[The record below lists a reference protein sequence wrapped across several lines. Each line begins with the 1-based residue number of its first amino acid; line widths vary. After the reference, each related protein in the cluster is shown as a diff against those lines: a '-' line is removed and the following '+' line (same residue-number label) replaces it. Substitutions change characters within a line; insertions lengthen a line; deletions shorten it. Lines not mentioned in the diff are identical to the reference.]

1 MAAGHG
7 DLARAATLRT
17 LATPGHQFLAFDGR
31 DGGRTAEVA
40 GDLAAAKR
48 IAVLVPGADTSLD
61 TYGRFR
67 AGAIALQ
74 RELGAGFAVIAWL
87 GYRTPGTTSPELL
100 TPGAADKAAPE
111 LRRFVE
117 TLAHAAPSA
126 EISLIG
132 HSYGTV
138 VCARAAA
145 GLPVAAIVLTGS
157 PGTGYDHVSGLR
169 TTASVWAGRGTGDW
183 IGGVPHGSISLA
195 VTTLGLGADP
205 MAPEFGAHTFA
216 AGAGGHSD
224 YLAPGSTALRAIAQ
238 IVAGGAA

>member
-1 MAAGHG
+1 M
-7 DLARAATLRT
+7 
-17 LATPGHQFLAFDGR
+17 
-31 DGGRTAEVA
+31 
-40 GDLAAAKR
+40 
-48 IAVLVPGADTSLD
+48 
-61 TYGRFR
+61 
-67 AGAIALQ
+67 
-74 RELGAGFAVIAWL
+74 IAWL
-87 GYRTPGTTSPELL
+87 GYRTPGTISPELL
-100 TPGAADKAAPE
+100 TPGAADRAAPE

-117 TLAHAAPSA
+117 TLAHAAPGA

-169 TTASVWAGRGTGDW
+169 TTASVWAGRGSSDW
-183 IGGVPHGSISLA
+183 IGRVPHGSIPLA

-224 YLAPGSTALRAIAQ
+224 YLAPGSTALRAIAR
-238 IVAGGAA
+238 IVAGGAV